1 MRFLNKDQKEKIGY
15 EYIVEQINTVT
26 SVGTDLKQNARPYTR
41 IREKELRKEL
51 NNTDVFLNFIVKKK
65 DIDAEISFCM
75 CRFKDLRATFKKI
88 KDNRIMDEIELFEI
102 KSFSKLC
109 ADIKREYDIANIEI
123 DEIQFKDVSRV
134 FRILDPDSLNIDTFF
149 IYDSYSLQLKELRQK
164 RSVLESR
171 ISKAENAEE
180 QNLLLNERLQLV
192 SLENDIEFD
201 IKSDLTKKI
210 KNYADDLIHN
220 ADTIG
225 YMDYLL
231 AKAKFFYSSNAKK
244 PDIFINNTDS
254 DDVSEIDI
262 KQVYNPYYAYVLS
275 KKKKIMTPLNLKLGK
290 GVTLLTGANMGGKSI
305 CMKTLA
311 LNVLLA
317 NLGMYVYATDA
328 KIPIVD
334 FIYMISDDLQ
344 NVESGLST
352 FGAEIIYLKKII
364 SASKHKDGLI
374 ILDELARGTNPHEG
388 KILLQAVMEFFK
400 MQDSYTFI
408 STHFDGISY
417 EDIKHLQVVGISKIN
432 FEKLAQLIDL
442 NKGKAL
448 DIIQEYMDYSIEESS
463 EDEVPQNALQIA
475 KLLGLDS
482 TSL

>member
-1 MRFLNKDQKEKIGY
+1 MRFLNKDQREKIGY
-15 EYIVEQINTVT
+15 EYILEQINTVT
-26 SVGTDLKQNARPYTR
+26 SIGTDLKQNARPYTK
-41 IREKELRKEL
+41 IRQKELAEEL
-51 NNTDVFLNFIVKKK
+51 SNTDIFIDNIVKNK

-75 CRFKDLRATFKKI
+75 CRFKDLRATFRKI
-88 KDNRIMDEIELFEI
+88 VENKVMDEIELFEI

-109 ADIKREYDIANIEI
+109 SDIRREYEKAGIEI
-123 DEIQFKDVSRV
+123 EKIQFQDVSQV
-134 FRILDPDSLNIDTFF
+134 FKILDPDNLNIDTFF
-149 IYDSYSLQLKELRQK
+149 IYDSYSLQLKDLRQK
-164 RSVLESR
+164 RSALESQ
-171 ISKAENAEE
+171 IAKIKNSDE
-180 QNLLLNERLQLV
+180 QSLLLSERLKIV
-192 SLENDIEFD
+192 SMENDIEYD
-201 IKSDLTKKI
+201 IKLDLTRNIKI
-210 KNYADDLIHN
+210 YADDLIHN

-225 YMDYLL
+225 YLDYLL
-231 AKAKFFYSSNAKK
+231 AKAKFFYHSNAKK
-244 PDIFINNTDS
+244 PNIFMEEKNS
-254 DDVSEIDI
+254 DNVCAIEVRA
-262 KQVYNPYYAYVLS
+262 VYNPYYSYVLN
-275 KKKKIMTPLNLKLGK
+275 KKNKKMTPLNLKINK

-305 CMKTLA
+305 CMKTTA

-317 NLGMYVYATDA
+317 NLGMYVYAQEA

-364 SASKHKDGLI
+364 SASKHKNGLI

-388 KILLQAVMEFFK
+388 KILLQSVIEFFK
-400 MQDSYTFI
+400 TQNSYTFI

-417 EDIKHLQVVGISKIN
+417 KDVKHLQVVGISKIN

-442 NKGKAL
+442 NKSKAL
-448 DIIQEYMDYSIEESS
+448 DIIQEYMDYSIEESY

>member
-15 EYIVEQINTVT
+15 EYILEQINTVT
-26 SVGTDLKQNARPYTR
+26 SVGTDLKQNARPYTKL
-41 IREKELRKEL
+41 REKELVKEL
-51 NNTDVFLNFIVKKK
+51 DNTDIFLNFIVKKK
-65 DIDAEISFCM
+65 DIDSEISFCM

-88 KDNRIMDEIELFEI
+88 KDNRVMDEIELFEI

-109 ADIKREYDIANIEI
+109 ADIKREYEKANIEI
-123 DEIQFKDVSRV
+123 DEILFKDVSQV
-134 FRILDPDSLNIDTFF
+134 FKILDPDNLNIDTFF

-164 RSVLESR
+164 RNSIESK
-171 ISKAENAEE
+171 IAGVKNADE
-180 QNLLLNERLQLV
+180 QNLLLSERLQLV
-192 SLENDIEFD
+192 ALENEIEYN

-210 KNYADDLIHN
+210 NIYANDLIHN
-220 ADTIG
+220 TNTIG

-231 AKAKFFYSSNAKK
+231 AKAHFFNSSNAKK
-244 PDIFINNTDS
+244 PDIFIDKY
-254 DDVSEIDI
+254 DVNDI
-262 KQVYNPYYAYVLS
+262 SQLDMTQVYNPYYAHILS
-275 KKKKIMTPLNLKLGK
+275 KKNKKMTPLDIKIDK

-305 CMKTLA
+305 CMKTVA

-317 NLGMYVYATDA
+317 NLGMYVYSDNA

-344 NVESGLST
+344 NVENGLST

-364 SASKHKDGLI
+364 SASKHKNGLI

-388 KILLQAVMEFFK
+388 KILLQSVIEFFK
-400 MQDSYTFI
+400 TQDSYTFI

-442 NKGKAL
+442 NKSKAL
-448 DIIQEYMDYSIEESS
+448 DIIQEYMDYSIETSS
-463 EDEVPQNALQIA
+463 EDEIPQNALQIA